1 MICRRCGNRIPENLA
16 ARESFRCPNCGR
28 QFGTPVQEER
38 PSFNF
43 DDPPR
48 RSRFAGDEVRD
59 SSPVRASGSR
69 FADPADAY
77 YDDQPTDDGYYD
89 DQPYADDDGYYDDQ
103 PYADDADAY
112 YDDQSYADD
121 DAHYND
127 QPYAD
132 DDDGY
137 YDDQPYAD
145 DDDGYYDDQ
154 PYADGDPVDLSD
166 FAASDDPSAP
176 GMKLTT
182 VIFALILEVTA
193 LIAVFGI
200 SLFL

>member
-43 DDPPR
+43 DEPPR
-48 RSRFAGDEVRD
+48 RSRFVEDDVRD
-59 SSPVRASGSR
+59 SEPVRASGSR

-77 YDDQPTDDGYYD
+77 YDDQPDDNYYD
-89 DQPYADDDGYYDDQ
+89 EQAYADDDGYYDEQ
-103 PYADDADAY
+103 A
-112 YDDQSYADD
+112 YDD
-121 DAHYND
+121 
-127 QPYAD
+127 
-132 DDDGY
+132 G
-137 YDDQPYAD
+137 
-145 DDDGYYDDQ
+145 
-154 PYADGDPVDLSD
+154 DLSD
-166 FAASDDPSAP
+166 FAASGEQPAP

-182 VIFALILEVTA
+182 IICALILEVTA

>member
-48 RSRFAGDEVRD
+48 RSRFAGDDVRN
-59 SSPVRASGSR
+59 SSSVRASGSR

-77 YDDQPTDDGYYD
+77 YDDQP
-89 DQPYADDDGYYDDQ
+89 
-103 PYADDADAY
+103 YADDADAY
-112 YDDQSYADD
+112 YDDQ
-121 DAHYND
+121 
-127 QPYAD
+127 PYAD
-132 DDDGY
+132 ADGY

-145 DDDGYYDDQ
+145 ADGYYDDQSYADDADAYYDDQPYADDDGYYDDQ